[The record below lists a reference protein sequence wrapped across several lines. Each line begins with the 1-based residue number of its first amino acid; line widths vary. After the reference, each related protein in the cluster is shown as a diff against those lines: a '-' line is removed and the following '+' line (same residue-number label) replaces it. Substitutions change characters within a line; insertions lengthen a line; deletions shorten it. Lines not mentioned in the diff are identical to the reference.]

1 MKKKKRRQICVFLVS
16 SCCNLD
22 YYDDVFIDN
31 LGSIFNDHNVNNKIS
46 IQIKI
51 KLSKKI

>member
-1 MKKKKRRQICVFLVS
+1 MKKKKKKKKRRQICVFLVS

-31 LGSIFNDHNVNNKIS
+31 LGSIFNDHKTLIKFQNK
-46 IQIKI
+46 
-51 KLSKKI
+51 